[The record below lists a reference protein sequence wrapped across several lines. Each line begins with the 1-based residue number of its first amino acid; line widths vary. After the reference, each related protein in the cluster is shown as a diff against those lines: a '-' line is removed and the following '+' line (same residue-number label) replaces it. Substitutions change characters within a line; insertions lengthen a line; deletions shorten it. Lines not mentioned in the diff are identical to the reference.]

1 MNDQHLRQ
9 QLVNALTKRQAHQS
23 FETAIDGFPAAHYN
37 TKPPN
42 TPYTFW
48 HLLEHMRIAQADIL
62 DYIVN
67 PQYQYLDFPDDYWP
81 PAHAQADHPQWLS
94 TIERFLA
101 DRASLIAIIQDQA
114 RDLTEQIPHGQPG
127 HTILREILVIVA
139 HNAYHIGEFGILRGV
154 LGLW

>member
-23 FETAIDGFPAAHYN
+23 FETVVDGFPAAHYN

-42 TPYTFW
+42 TPYSFW
-48 HLLEHMRIAQADIL
+48 HLLEHMRVTQADIL

-67 PQYQYLDFPDDYWP
+67 PQYQYPDFPDDYWL
-81 PAHAQADHPQWLS
+81 PAVAQADRDSWLRA
-94 TIERFLA
+94 IDRFLA
-101 DRASLIAIIQDQA
+101 DRAALVAIIQDPA
-114 RDLTEQIPHGQPG
+114 RDLTAQIPHGQPG
-127 HTILREILVIVA
+127 HTILREILVIAA
-139 HNAYHIGEFGILRGV
+139 HNAYHIGEFGILRGT